1 MTEYRFEG
9 VNPEIVVVIPSFNLE
24 SGGKV
29 PSGVC
34 RKAELWV
41 STRLAEIEDGTDT
54 QTQTYLATSVLSASA
69 DVDEAFGILRDSD
82 EADEAEVERSRDDR
96 RLLRRPGRT
105 AVAVVLD
112 LTYITPP
119 GYVDVTYRGRT
130 LRVRAHQVL
139 PYEPYSIGTYDSKR
153 LRGVSNPLTPDPND
167 TSLHPAGGERS
178 PRRVING
185 PGHGSWVRDESGL
198 PNSTKPLC
206 QPLTGAAKT

>member
-1 MTEYRFEG
+1 M
-9 VNPEIVVVIPSFNLE
+9 
-24 SGGKV
+24 
-29 PSGVC
+29 
-34 RKAELWV
+34 
-41 STRLAEIEDGTDT
+41 
-54 QTQTYLATSVLSASA
+54 
-69 DVDEAFGILRDSD
+69 
-82 EADEAEVERSRDDR
+82 EAEVERSRDDR

-167 TSLHPAGGERS
+167 TSLHPAGREISQPGYQRPGS
-178 PRRVING
+178 RVMG
-185 PGHGSWVRDESGL
+185 QE
-198 PNSTKPLC
+198 
-206 QPLTGAAKT
+206 